1 MHGNRILLIA
11 AAGAISCLTACSD
24 GASDVAPPAAAIAAN
39 AAAPTPTAPPAPV
52 PSTAVTGEFDGRF
65 DGDAAVTALRGYLR
79 EQALAINAGVADAAA
94 VPAFTATLTPNG
106 RSWALPL
113 LAANLGDRMPG
124 PYPVGVLASTRAG
137 DDRVELDLCLQD
149 RGWQVDRTSGEPV
162 NAAHY
167 GGAHAV
173 VLRVG
178 DAWLVDDLA
187 TTGADCG
194 AGDVVEERF

>member
-11 AAGAISCLTACSD
+11 AAGTLSCLTACSG
-24 GASDVAPPAAAIAAN
+24 GASDVAPPAAVAAS
-39 AAAPTPTAPPAPV
+39 AAAPAPTAPSAPV
-52 PSTAVTGEFDGRF
+52 PSTAAAGEF

-79 EQALAINAGVADAAA
+79 EQALAIDAGVADAAS

-124 PYPVGVLASTRAG
+124 PYPVGVLGSTRAG

-178 DAWLVDDLA
+178 EVWLVDDLA

>member
-24 GASDVAPPAAAIAAN
+24 GASDVTPPAAAVAAN

-52 PSTAVTGEFDGRF
+52 PSTAVAGEFDGRF
-65 DGDAAVTALRGYLR
+65 DRDAAVTALRGYLR

-124 PYPVGVLASTRAG
+124 PTRSACSRARERGTTASNSTSACRTAG
-137 DDRVELDLCLQD
+137 GR
-149 RGWQVDRTSGEPV
+149 SSAP
-162 NAAHY
+162 AAS
-167 GGAHAV
+167 
-173 VLRVG
+173 R
-178 DAWLVDDLA
+178 
-187 TTGADCG
+187 
-194 AGDVVEERF
+194 